1 MVSVEY
7 SEAIVEIL
15 DILNNSDETIYN
27 KIPKKLIEF
36 WQRNKSETYKP
47 NLDHSKKLTEMN
59 LKEKTKAIIAMIYL
73 NYLCDEDEKKETIL
87 ILKNNE
93 NAYQKEIREK
103 YNPDNIFKNTN
114 KDVMAE
120 QNINITDMVK
130 YKKSIILRII
140 DFIKRFLKK

>member
-36 WQRNKSETYKP
+36 WQQNKSETYKP